1 MDNILHEKFQRRTL
15 ILGGIQGGLFLGLV
29 GNLYRLQ
36 VLENKHYKNLSD
48 KNRIHNFLIL
58 PDRGLIVDHK
68 NIILAQSK
76 NTYIGYFDR
85 SEVPDIPNLIENLKQ
100 YITLNEQ
107 DEKWIYKQLKT
118 KTKIEPIIVK
128 EQLSYEEVSKLEYF
142 LSDLTGV
149 HTDNVRSR
157 EYINP
162 HPFAHVVGF
171 VSSVAQHEK
180 KQNNTL
186 LMAPGF
192 RTGKTGVEKFYN
204 ETLVGLPGAKKVEVN
219 AYRKVVR
226 TLEHEKSTPGNK
238 LVLNIDSQL
247 QTKIYELLMKNNS
260 GACAVMDVHT
270 GALRAFVSAPG
281 FDANLFVNKISHQD
295 WHDLSH
301 NIHRPLINKLISGLY
316 APGSIFKMIV
326 ALSALE
332 KGIITPDN
340 KVHCPGHYDV
350 NAHKFHCWTW
360 KNGGHG
366 YVDLVEAIAS
376 SCDVYF
382 YKLANKLKIDD
393 IASMARRFGLGAITG
408 LEIEHEKSGLIPTA
422 AWKKKK
428 YGKRWSMG
436 ETINVTIGQGAVL
449 CTPMQLLRMM
459 AGLVNGGKLVT
470 PRLVACTEA
479 QSSIINVQPQHL
491 EIIKQG
497 MYNVLNHTSGTA
509 FNSRTKNKNF
519 EIGGKTSTTQVVRI
533 TEEQRQKGLT
543 KNSRWDLREHA
554 FFAGYG
560 PTTDAK
566 FATIVFIEHGE
577 FGSKTAAPV
586 GRDALMLAQELL
598 G

>member
-1 MDNILHEKFQRRTL
+1 MDDILNEKFQRRTL

-29 GNLYRLQ
+29 ANLYRLQ

-85 SEVPDIPNLIENLKQ
+85 AQVQNIPVLVEKLKQ
-100 YITLNEQ
+100 HITLNEQ

-118 KTKIEPIIVK
+118 KTKIEPIIIK
-128 EQLSYEEVSKLEYF
+128 EQLTYEEVSRLEYF

-149 HTDNVRSR
+149 YTDNIRSR
-157 EYINP
+157 EYVNP
-162 HPFAHVVGF
+162 HPFAHVLGF

-180 KQNNTL
+180 TKNNTL

-204 ETLVGLPGAKKVEVN
+204 ETLVGTPGAKKVEVN
-219 AYRKVVR
+219 AYRKVIR
-226 TLEHEKSTPGNK
+226 TLAHEKSTPGDN
-238 LVLNIDSQL
+238 LVLNIDSHL
-247 QTKIYELLMKNNS
+247 QTKVYDLLMKHNS
-260 GACAVMDVHT
+260 GACAVMDVQT
-270 GALRAFVSAPG
+270 GALRAFASAPG
-281 FDANLFVNKISHQD
+281 FDSNLFVNKISYQD
-295 WHDLSH
+295 WNDLSN
-301 NIHRPLINKLISGLY
+301 NIHRPLINKLTSGLY

-332 KGIITPDN
+332 KGLITPTEH
-340 KVHCPGHYDV
+340 VHCPGHYDV
-350 NAHKFHCWTW
+350 NNHKFHCWTW
-360 KNGGHG
+360 KKGGHG
-366 YVDLVEAIAS
+366 YVNLIDAIAS

-382 YKLANKLKIDD
+382 YKLANKLKVDH
-393 IASMARRFGLGAITG
+393 IASMAKRFGFGEKTG
-408 LEIEHEKSGLIPTA
+408 LEIAHEKSGLMPTA
-422 AWKKKK
+422 AWKKEK

-436 ETINVTIGQGAVL
+436 ETVNVTIGQGAVL

-459 AGLVNGGKLVT
+459 AALVNGGKLVT
-470 PRLVACTEA
+470 PRLAASTEE
-479 QSSIINVQPQHL
+479 QSSIINVNPQHL

-497 MYNVLNHTSGTA
+497 MYNVLNHTSGTS
-509 FNSRTKNKNF
+509 FSSRTKNKNF

-533 TEEQRQKGLT
+533 TEEQRKKGIT
-543 KNSRWDLREHA
+543 KNSRWDLRDHA

-560 PTTDAK
+560 PTSDAK

-577 FGSKTAAPV
+577 FGSKAAAPI
-586 GRDALMLAQELL
+586 GRDALLLAQEYL